1 MLRRGLLGVVLVGLV
16 LFTRGIAAQWP
27 QFRGPGATGVAT
39 GARLPEMWSRTDN
52 VVWRTEIPGVGW
64 SSPIVW
70 KNTIFLTAVVRAA
83 AGEAPKPGLYF
94 GGERPAPSDEHRWIV
109 VAVDFTSGRI
119 LWQREAHRGVPSQ
132 SRHLKNSYAS
142 ETPTTDGERVFALF
156 GNVGLFAYAMDGTPA
171 WRRMLSPRVTRNGWG
186 TAASPVLHDGRL
198 YVLDENE
205 EQASLAAIDVRT
217 GADVWRVERPRE
229 TNWATPFIW
238 RHAQRTEVVVSAT
251 SGVRSYDLDGRVL
264 WTLRGMSSIAIP
276 TPFESG
282 GLLFVASGYV
292 GDQIRPVYA
301 IKPGAS
307 GDISL
312 GKDESSN
319 AFVAWTLPQAAPY
332 NPSPIVYDGIY
343 YTLLDRGLLTA
354 HDARTGAEVYGRQ
367 RIDPAGVGFTASPW
381 AANGRLYVL
390 NEDGDT
396 YVIRAGPKFEVLAK
410 NSLGEMAM
418 ASPAIVGGSL
428 VLRTASALYRI
439 GS

>member
-1 MLRRGLLGVVLVGLV
+1 MPRYVHRVAVLIALV
-16 LFTRGIAAQWP
+16 LSASVGAAQWP
-27 QFRGPGATGVAT
+27 QFRGPGATGVAADAT
-39 GARLPEMWSRTDN
+39 LPITWSRTEN
-52 VVWRTEIPGVGW
+52 VAWRTETPGVGW

-70 KNTIFLTAVVRAA
+70 KNTIFLTSVVRRDS
-83 AGEAPKPGLYF
+83 GEAPKPGLYF

-109 VAVDFTSGRI
+109 VALDFASGRI
-119 LWQREAHRGVPSQ
+119 LWQQEAHRGVPLQ

-142 ETPTTDGERVFALF
+142 ETPTTDGERVYALF
-156 GNVGLFAYAMDGTPA
+156 GNVGLFAYSMDGTPA
-171 WRRMLSPRVTRNGWG
+171 WRRPAPARATRNGWG

-205 EQASLAAIDVRT
+205 EQASLAAIDART
-217 GADVWRVERPRE
+217 GTDVWRVERPRE
-229 TNWATPFIW
+229 TNWATPFVW
-238 RHAQRTEVVVSAT
+238 RHSQRTEIVVSAT
-251 SGVRSYDLDGRVL
+251 SGVQSYDLNGRVL

-282 GLLFVASGYV
+282 GLLYVASGYV
-292 GDQIRPVYA
+292 GDQLRPVYA

-312 GKDESSN
+312 GKDETSN
-319 AFVAWTLPQAAPY
+319 AFVAWTLPQAGPY

-367 RIDPAGVGFTASPW
+367 RIDPAGVGFSASPW
-381 AANGRLYVL
+381 AAGGRLYLL

-418 ASPAIVGGSL
+418 ASPAIAGGSL
-428 VLRTASALYRI
+428 IVRTASALYRI
-439 GS
+439 GK